1 MGWQER
7 DYSDQTYRERL
18 SAAWAVARPPRV
30 TLALMILHGVA
41 FVILLVLSA
50 REGGGPA
57 LALVAPVDTVGVVAH
72 AVATTSLFTALFVV
86 LALWSLGGRLEPLL
100 GGPRL
105 LGYYLLGTA
114 AGGAAYFGTA
124 RAAALLATGPLDY
137 PVGVLAGLCL
147 LAARAFRHER
157 VHVLGWATSAGR
169 LYAILAAIVVGLEV
183 VRYGPGGAAW
193 LSAAVAG
200 AAAVGL
206 AEEVGRRPHR
216 TGHRRGR
223 RSVRPSIPE
232 DDAPHPLFE
241 TPDIDDLLAKISR
254 SGLGSLT
261 PAERQRLEDARRALR
276 RRIE

>member
-30 TLALMILHGVA
+30 TLALMILHGVG
-41 FVILLVLSA
+41 FVTMLVLSA

-72 AVATTSLFTALFVV
+72 GVATTSLFTALFVV

-105 LGYYLLGTA
+105 VGYYLLGTV
-114 AGGAAYFGTA
+114 AGGAAYYGTA
-124 RAAALLATGPLDY
+124 RAVALLATGPLDY

-147 LAARAFRHER
+147 LVARAFQHER

-169 LYAILAAIVVGLEV
+169 LYALLAAIVVGLEV
-183 VRYGPGGAAW
+183 IRYGLGGTAW
-193 LSAAVAG
+193 LAAAVAG
-200 AAAVGL
+200 VAAIWL
-206 AEEVGRRPHR
+206 AEGVGRRPNR
-216 TGHRRGR
+216 AGHRGR
-223 RSVRPSIPE
+223 RLVRPSIPD